1 MKRIITSVIALAIF
15 ATSCADSAESTENNT
30 TATHEEVVHQE
41 SEETQ
46 EDIGEAETENEELLN
61 MEVQDVDPNL
71 FDNLC
76 NDETVSDCYI
86 VDSFQYMDATYITVD
101 FVNYKV
107 IETAEGNEVEL
118 VNVIKTLRTM
128 LVEDE
133 YDDCSGEHSESTI
146 EMLATA
152 KENPFTLFR
161 LESNEGIVSVLFE
174 KRCEE

>member
-1 MKRIITSVIALAIF
+1 MKRIITSVFALAIF
-15 ATSCADSAESTENNT
+15 ATSCAGSAENQESTT

-41 SEETQ
+41 SEDAQ
-46 EDIGEAETENEELLN
+46 ENIGEAETENEELLN
-61 MEVQDVDPNL
+61 YEGSDEDDDR

-76 NDETVSDCYI
+76 TDETVSDCYI

-107 IETAEGNEVEL
+107 IETADGHEVEL

-133 YDDCSGEHSESTI
+133 YDDCSGEHSESTV

-174 KRCEE
+174 KRCDE